1 MKKLF
6 ILSVLIYSTQAFSQ
20 NYQLKKEL
28 FQLSFVLNDKTVAT
42 SQLKIDSGQ
51 VGNHVF
57 VNKTVL
63 VDGKVIATYDSCR
76 LYINEDSY
84 KFRTPAFSLYNKVKN
99 KSSGERIATLF
110 QESKDNVVVT
120 ITDNIPKATNDTL
133 NSWML
138 YMQLKDFEK
147 SQQGVS
153 WTAVAAGAFV
163 GSLVF
168 SLLY

>member
-1 MKKLF
+1 
-6 ILSVLIYSTQAFSQ
+6 
-20 NYQLKKEL
+20 
-28 FQLSFVLNDKTVAT
+28 
-42 SQLKIDSGQ
+42 
-51 VGNHVF
+51 
-57 VNKTVL
+57 
-63 VDGKVIATYDSCR
+63 

-120 ITDNIPKATNDTL
+120 INDNIPKATNDTL